1 MALLYDILHTH
12 GLRAQSSY
20 LSRILWKLEGWG
32 CFPGGISGKE
42 PTPANAG
49 DSDAVSIPGLG
60 RSPGEGH
67 GNHLQYSFLENPH
80 VHRSLVGY
88 SLWGCKELD
97 VIERLS
103 TAQHIYI
110 YIQLYIYIAY
120 IYI

>member
-60 RSPGEGH
+60 RSPGG
-67 GNHLQYSFLENPH
+67 GDVNLLQYTCLKSCMYKT
-80 VHRSLVGY
+80 SLVVY
-88 SLWGCKELD
+88 SPWAHKESD
-97 VIERLS
+97 TTKKTYTHVEPPG
-103 TAQHIYI
+103 
-110 YIQLYIYIAY
+110 
-120 IYI
+120 